1 MNLDKLLTNGW
12 KFEESEIDLKHKF
25 QVVYIIVVLTIV
37 ALIFAILNNFFSGI
51 EGFIP
56 VEIVLAVC
64 GIIMCIALRNSKKY
78 LGLIVNILTIEYSL
92 FILFL
97 LYMGNP
103 NDMKQMWIVT
113 YPIVLLN
120 LQRIRV
126 AKYWLLFF
134 IFFVIIAPIQN
145 IISVQYNLHQMLY
158 ITFVLIIVT
167 MIVYFYKYTIEKS
180 TKLILEQQEKLKA
193 FNEEL
198 EDNVNKKTLA
208 LRELNESLE
217 IRVQNKIEELVQK
230 DKILTIQSKQAVM
243 GEMISMIAHQWRQP
257 LSTITL
263 QISNLQFSNLL
274 GSKVD
279 EKNLDKT
286 LSEISDTIIYLSN
299 TIDDFQTYFH
309 PDKKKDKIELHELI
323 NRAIN
328 FAMPRINESGVKLIF
343 EKDSDIIIETYT
355 NEFIQV
361 VLNLLNNSIDVLVEK
376 KIPNKK
382 IIINISDKKDIV
394 KIYVED
400 NAGGIEE
407 AHIKQ
412 IFEPYFSTK
421 GKNGTG
427 LGLYMSQMIIEKQF
441 KGLLSVQNSK
451 YGAIFIIKIPKYLD

>member
-1 MNLDKLLTNGW
+1 
-12 KFEESEIDLKHKF
+12 
-25 QVVYIIVVLTIV
+25 
-37 ALIFAILNNFFSGI
+37 
-51 EGFIP
+51 
-56 VEIVLAVC
+56 
-64 GIIMCIALRNSKKY
+64 
-78 LGLIVNILTIEYSL
+78 
-92 FILFL
+92 
-97 LYMGNP
+97 
-103 NDMKQMWIVT
+103 
-113 YPIVLLN
+113 
-120 LQRIRV
+120 
-126 AKYWLLFF
+126 
-134 IFFVIIAPIQN
+134 
-145 IISVQYNLHQMLY
+145 
-158 ITFVLIIVT
+158 
-167 MIVYFYKYTIEKS
+167 
-180 TKLILEQQEKLKA
+180 
-193 FNEEL
+193 
-198 EDNVNKKTLA
+198 
-208 LRELNESLE
+208 
-217 IRVQNKIEELVQK
+217 
-230 DKILTIQSKQAVM
+230 M